1 VRFALSHILTGLL
14 RIVKQNAG
22 RAVFFSR
29 REEGKAEQRRQGRSV
44 VDRII
49 GSLKLPGSDRAPSGL
64 AGLDHILGGGF
75 VAGRLHL
82 IEGKPGTGKTT
93 LGLQFILAGRDRSER
108 VLYISMSETSGEL
121 QTVAATHGWSLEGIE
136 VCELVPPD
144 IEEECNQQTMFRSSE
159 VELGETMRLLFDR
172 IERANP
178 ERVVIDSLSEMQLL
192 AQSPLRYRR
201 QMFALKYF
209 LAQRDA
215 TVLVLDDMTSNSHD
229 LQLHSMVHGV
239 IALEELARDYGAE
252 RRRLRVTKM
261 RGVRFRGGYHDFAI
275 RTGGLEIFPRL
286 VSSAQNRTLPKE
298 VVQSGSEQ
306 LDALLGGGLR
316 RGTSAL
322 LIGPT
327 GSGKSSVALSIAYNA
342 ARLGDGTAL
351 YAFDESIESITE
363 RASGL
368 GMEIGPLLDSGAID
382 LREINPAEM
391 SPGEFTAL
399 VCRDV
404 TDGNTRI
411 VVIDSLNGYLQAMPQ
426 ERFLPLEIHQ
436 LLTQLNR
443 QGVLTILVM
452 AQHGLV
458 GVVESPIDISYL
470 SDAVLLLRFFEAQG
484 RVYKA
489 ISVLKKRVGA
499 HEDTI
504 RELRLS
510 AQGLQV
516 GEPLRDFQG
525 VMSGI
530 PTYVGSQPMISSVSN
545 ETLG

>member
-1 VRFALSHILTGLL
+1 LS
-14 RIVKQNAG
+14 
-22 RAVFFSR
+22 
-29 REEGKAEQRRQGRSV
+29 
-44 VDRII
+44 
-49 GSLKLPGSDRAPSGL
+49 GSDRAPSGL
-64 AGLDHILGGGF
+64 AGLDDILGGGF

-93 LGLQFILAGRDRSER
+93 LGMQFILAGRDRSER
-108 VLYISMSETSGEL
+108 VLYVSMSETSGEL
-121 QTVAATHGWSLEGIE
+121 QAVATAHGWSLEGIE
-136 VCELVPPD
+136 LCELVPPD
-144 IEEECNQQTMFRSSE
+144 IEGEGNRQTMFRSSE
-159 VELGETMRLLFDR
+159 VELGETMRLLFER
-172 IERANP
+172 IERTNP

-215 TVLVLDDMTSNSHD
+215 TVLVLDDMTSSNHD
-229 LQLHSMVHGV
+229 LQLHSIAHGV
-239 IALEELARDYGAE
+239 VTLEELGRDYGAE

-275 RTGGLEIFPRL
+275 RTGGLEIYPRL
-286 VSSAQNRTLPKE
+286 VASKQTRTPPKE
-298 VVQSGSEQ
+298 IVHSGSEQ

-322 LIGPT
+322 LIGPA
-327 GSGKSSVALSIAYNA
+327 GSGKSSVALCIAYNA
-342 ARLGDGTAL
+342 ARQGQRVAL
-351 YAFDESIESITE
+351 YAFDESAESIEE

-368 GMEIGPLLDSGAID
+368 GMEIGPLLASRTID
-382 LREINPAEM
+382 LREIDPTEM

-404 TDGNTRI
+404 AERNTRI
-411 VVIDSLNGYLQAMPQ
+411 VIIDSLNGYLQAMPQ

-458 GVVESPIDISYL
+458 GAVESPLDLSYL

-484 RVYKA
+484 KVRKA
-489 ISVLKKRVGA
+489 ISVLKKRVGT

-510 AQGLQV
+510 AKGLQV
-516 GEPLRDFQG
+516 GEPLTDFQG

-530 PTYVGSQPMISSVSN
+530 PTYVGSQPMIKAASN
-545 ETLG
+545 EKPG